1 MLQVNETV
9 REYTDALVTNV
20 WADGVN
26 RTPCMA
32 FTHNPAADRTC
43 LDQANKSALRGR
55 ATRVA
60 TAKAQI
66 KELDRLLKKY
76 KIDKERLVYMAPK
89 KKGSKYCA
97 ESREIYKA
105 FIALYE
111 EKDNRT
117 FGANCF
123 LVHDAG
129 NAYKEPQSKKSKVCE
144 SIMKTKK
151 VGRYAVLPPIVHHAI
166 SVNDHSLHAVMKA
179 LWNALKDL
187 ESDLE
192 STLALMHFA
201 DEVKGETIKAWFTRN
216 YAYEAH
222 NKGDEAITKAMGALV
237 FKPAQLWNPYHDSCL
252 EAYLQRFPSE
262 RDLILKPKAVKPKA
276 GTVHGRKKK

>member
-20 WADGVN
+20 WADGVD

-43 LDQANKSALRGR
+43 LAQANNSALKGR
-55 ATRVA
+55 AARVLA
-60 TAKAQI
+60 AKAQI
-66 KELDRLLKKY
+66 KELDKLLKKY
-76 KIDKERLVYMAPK
+76 NINAERLVYLAPK
-89 KKGSKYCA
+89 KKDSKYCA

-105 FIALYE
+105 FIDLYQD
-111 EKDNRT
+111 KDKTT
-117 FGANCF
+117 FGANCC

-129 NAYKEPQSKKSKVCE
+129 NAYKEPKSKKSKVCE
-144 SIMKTKK
+144 SIMKAKK
-151 VGRYAVLPPIVHHAI
+151 IGRYAVLPPIVHHAI

-192 STLALMHFA
+192 STLALMQFA
-201 DEVKGETIKAWFTRN
+201 DQVEGKDIKAWFTRN
-216 YAYEAH
+216 YAYDAH
-222 NKGDEAITKAMGALV
+222 NLGDEAITKAMSSLV
-237 FKPAQLWNPYHDSCL
+237 FKPAHLWNPYHDSCL
-252 EAYLQRFPSE
+252 EAYLQRFPE
-262 RDLILKPKAVKPKA
+262 QRDLILKPQAEKPKA
-276 GTVHGRKKK
+276 GSVHGRKKK